1 MINYESFNKNFYKET
16 TAIAKMTD
24 AEVKLYRAVELDGVR
39 IRGKNCPK
47 PVKNWAQ
54 TGVSFKVLSV
64 LKGKLLQKMSEKRQK
79 ILNKITEH
87 FTLKISEKF
96 GLSNK
101 QIVIGYIYIGTPKG
115 KKKSLPKMNTD
126 DYISV
131 WG

>member
-64 LKGKLLQKMSEKRQK
+64 LKGKLHLKMSEKCQNIFGQK
-79 ILNKITEH
+79 CKRIL
-87 FTLKISEKF
+87 
-96 GLSNK
+96 
-101 QIVIGYIYIGTPKG
+101 
-115 KKKSLPKMNTD
+115 D
-126 DYISV
+126 
-131 WG
+131 

>member
-87 FTLKISEKF
+87 FTLKMSEKF
-96 GLSNK
+96 
-101 QIVIGYIYIGTPKG
+101 
-115 KKKSLPKMNTD
+115 
-126 DYISV
+126 
-131 WG
+131 

>member
-64 LKGKLLQKMSEKRQK
+64 LKGKLHQKM
-79 ILNKITEH
+79 LW
-87 FTLKISEKF
+87 KF
-96 GLSNK
+96 W
-101 QIVIGYIYIGTPKG
+101 T
-115 KKKSLPKMNTD
+115 NT
-126 DYISV
+126 SV
-131 WG
+131 V

>member
-64 LKGKLLQKMSEKRQK
+64 LKGKLLQKMTEKRQK

-87 FTLKISEKF
+87 FTLKMSEKF
-96 GLSNK
+96 
-101 QIVIGYIYIGTPKG
+101 
-115 KKKSLPKMNTD
+115 
-126 DYISV
+126 
-131 WG
+131 

>member
-64 LKGKLLQKMSEKRQK
+64 LKGKLHLKMSEKWQYNSEQK
-79 ILNKITEH
+79 CQQYLIEVTE
-87 FTLKISEKF
+87 
-96 GLSNK
+96 
-101 QIVIGYIYIGTPKG
+101 
-115 KKKSLPKMNTD
+115 
-126 DYISV
+126 
-131 WG
+131 

>member
-64 LKGKLLQKMSEKRQK
+64 LKGKLHLKMSEKCQNNSEQK
-79 ILNKITEH
+79 CW
-87 FTLKISEKF
+87 
-96 GLSNK
+96 SNF
-101 QIVIGYIYIGTPKG
+101 
-115 KKKSLPKMNTD
+115 
-126 DYISV
+126 
-131 WG
+131 